1 MPVQRIGS
9 LLGTS
14 GELQALSGKVRR
26 LMELQR
32 AFSAIAP
39 PELAAASRVKY
50 CRTGTLFVVA
60 DNPAVA
66 AKLRQLAPRLLLLL
80 QKLEAQVTGI
90 HIGVQV
96 KIPDKPAATGGEK
109 TALPV
114 ETIKVFEKLAE
125 RVPDSALKL
134 ALTNLVRHHRGK

>member
-1 MPVQRIGS
+1 
-9 LLGTS
+9 
-14 GELQALSGKVRR
+14 
-26 LMELQR
+26 MELQR

-39 PELAAASRVKY
+39 PGLAAASRVKY

-96 KIPDKPAATGGEK
+96 KIPANPAATGVK
-109 TALPV
+109 KSSLPV

-134 ALTNLVRHHRGK
+134 ALNNLVRHHREK